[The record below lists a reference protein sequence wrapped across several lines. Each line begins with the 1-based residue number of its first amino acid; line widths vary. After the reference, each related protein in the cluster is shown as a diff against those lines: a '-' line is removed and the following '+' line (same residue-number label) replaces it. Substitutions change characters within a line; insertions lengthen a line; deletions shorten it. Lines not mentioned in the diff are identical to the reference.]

1 MARKKPAL
9 KKPTSKK
16 KSTAKK
22 PIAKKKPAA
31 RKKAAAVPKKKV
43 VPKKKATAKKPAA
56 KKPAAKRAIKK
67 TAVVRKP
74 AAKKKAPAKTTA
86 ARSSGSATR
95 QSRPEPISFS
105 SQRGLG
111 PESGGQS
118 GDTQGLSRRESV
130 DSESV
135 EELLEEGQYLEA
147 AAVSGAEDAP
157 DADESEVHTREVLE
171 DDVPEE
177 YTDRDE

>member
-1 MARKKPAL
+1 MARKKPAP

-22 PIAKKKPAA
+22 PIAKRKPAA
-31 RKKAAAVPKKKV
+31 KKKAAPKKKA
-43 VPKKKATAKKPAA
+43 VPKKKATAKKAVA
-56 KKPAAKRAIKK
+56 KKPVAKRTNAKAASVK
-67 TAVVRKP
+67 RP
-74 AAKKKAPAKTTA
+74 AAKKKAPAKTKA
-86 ARSSGSATR
+86 ALSGSRATG

-105 SQRGLG
+105 NQRGLG

-157 DADESEVHTREVLE
+157 DADESELHTREVLE